1 MPFLAPIAGALPA
14 IGGMLGGL
22 FGGGKPKLSPFE
34 QAMQQN
40 QLNLSNL
47 GMNAMSGASDY
58 WSKILKGGPDATLA
72 LSPEIRGINGMF
84 NGVRQQAGQFGPMGG
99 GRANLLAQLPY
110 QQAGKLSDLF
120 ATARPAAASGL
131 AGLGGSALSGAGG
144 LQGILNGQLAR
155 TQAGAQNGGMLGG
168 GIFNILKSLPL
179 GQWLGGGGGG
189 GFGPPAPQS
198 QYGSGGAFG
207 DWSD

>member
-1 MPFLAPIAGALPA
+1 
-14 IGGMLGGL
+14 MLGGL

-34 QAMQQN
+34 QQMQNN

-47 GMNAMSGASDY
+47 GMNAMQGAGDY

-72 LSPEIRGINGMF
+72 LSPEIRNIHGMF
-84 NGVRQQAGQFGPMGG
+84 GNLLKQAGQFGPMGG
-99 GRANLLAQLPY
+99 GRANLMAQAPY
-110 QQAGKLSDLF
+110 QEAGKLSDLF

-155 TQAGAQNGGMLGG
+155 TQAGAQNGGMLGS
-168 GIFNILKSLPL
+168 GIFNILKGLPL
-179 GQWLGGGGGG
+179 QKWLGGGGGG
-189 GFGPPAPQS
+189 GGGDLPFGS
-198 QYGSGGAFG
+198 SGWDPNAQE
-207 DWSD
+207 